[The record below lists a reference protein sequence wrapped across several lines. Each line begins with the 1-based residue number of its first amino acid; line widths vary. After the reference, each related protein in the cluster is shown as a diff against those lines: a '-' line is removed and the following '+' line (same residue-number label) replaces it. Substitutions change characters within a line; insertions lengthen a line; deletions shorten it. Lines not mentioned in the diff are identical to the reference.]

1 MSETEEADILGDNN
15 PVVNQLRNVLCNVII
30 YACRKQWGDRSAG

>member
-1 MSETEEADILGDNN
+1 MVPTSETEEADILGDNN

-30 YACRKQWGDRSAG
+30 CM